1 MSFWIK
7 FCLMGYKLGENV
19 KEKIASLMK
28 EKWVAYAQEQV
39 PAVSNYFAVF
49 SSYSATSYC
58 FNNTS

>member
-1 MSFWIK
+1 
-7 FCLMGYKLGENV
+7 MGYKLGENV